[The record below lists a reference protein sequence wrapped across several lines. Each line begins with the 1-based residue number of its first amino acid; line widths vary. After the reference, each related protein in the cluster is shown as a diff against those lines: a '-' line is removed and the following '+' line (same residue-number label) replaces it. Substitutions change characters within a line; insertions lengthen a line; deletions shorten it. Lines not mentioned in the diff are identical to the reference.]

1 MRAVNGFRQAPSS
14 DCLKTDGF
22 TARQLTVLRS
32 AQVAFRG
39 TSARDS
45 VRRADTWRVGALV
58 LLVAAISTLHYA
70 TSPAR
75 VVQHEVFQRLYYVPI
90 ILAGYWYGV
99 SGGLLIAIL
108 TSIAYVPHIQMAWT
122 QGFQQQ
128 ASRYAELVVFNLV
141 GIVVGLL
148 AGAQRRVTERYQ
160 RAAASLEAA
169 NRELRESYDHL
180 RRADRLKALGE
191 IAAGLAH
198 EIRHP
203 LASIG
208 GALEIIESRAVADSP
223 EAEFSRIAKT
233 ELQRLDRLV
242 MEFLRYAR
250 PHEPELRQVPLGD
263 IVNRVAALV
272 QVEADRRSVTLEVER
287 PGALPPASV
296 DPQQIEQVLLNVV
309 LNAIQASPSGGRVIV
324 CESLEEPDVLID
336 VIDEG
341 PGVSNDHLARIFSPF
356 FTTKEKGTG
365 LGLAI
370 AHRIV
375 TAHAGSIA
383 TVDGG
388 ARRGGWFRIR
398 LPIAGPPA
406 PPRTDPASGTPV

>member
-1 MRAVNGFRQAPSS
+1 
-14 DCLKTDGF
+14 
-22 TARQLTVLRS
+22 
-32 AQVAFRG
+32 
-39 TSARDS
+39 

-70 TSPAR
+70 TSPTR

-99 SGGLLIAIL
+99 SGGVLIAIL
-108 TSIAYVPHIQMAWT
+108 TSIVYVPHIQMAWT
-122 QGFQQQ
+122 QGVQQQ

-141 GIVVGLL
+141 GVVVGLL

-160 RAAASLEAA
+160 RAAVSLEAA

-180 RRADRLKALGE
+180 RRADRLTALGE

-208 GALEIIESRAVADSP
+208 GALEIIEARAAEDSP
-223 EAEFSRIAKT
+223 EAEFSRLAKT

-263 IVNRVAALV
+263 IVDRVAALV

-324 CESLEEPDVLID
+324 RESLEEPDVLID

-388 ARRGGWFRIR
+388 ARRGGWFCIR
-398 LPIAGPPA
+398 LPITGPPPA
-406 PPRTDPASGTPV
+406 PPRTDPAPGTPV

>member
-1 MRAVNGFRQAPSS
+1 M
-14 DCLKTDGF
+14 
-22 TARQLTVLRS
+22 
-32 AQVAFRG
+32 
-39 TSARDS
+39 
-45 VRRADTWRVGALV
+45 RRADTWRVAALV

-70 TSPAR
+70 TSPTL
-75 VVQHEVFQRLYYVPI
+75 VVWHEVFQRLYYVPI

-122 QGFQQQ
+122 QGVQQQ

-208 GALEIIESRAVADSP
+208 GALEIIESRAAEESP
-223 EAEFSRIAKT
+223 EAEFSGLAKT

-250 PHEPELRQVPLGD
+250 PREPELRQMPVHDVVG
-263 IVNRVAALV
+263 RVAALV
-272 QVEADRRSVTLEVER
+272 HVEADRASVKLDVEF
-287 PGALPPASV
+287 PAALPVASI

-309 LNAIQASPSGGRVIV
+309 LNAIQASPSGGRVIIR
-324 CESLEEPDVLID
+324 ESLEEPDVLID

-388 ARRGGWFRIR
+388 AGRGGCFRTR

-406 PPRTDPASGTPV
+406 PLRTDPAPGTPV